1 MNRRWR
7 AWRCHRGHHRW
18 QNTHPAIWG
27 GAYVT
32 CRDCGRRDVHG
43 IDTYGPAASQWKA
56 SGRIPPRA
64 WPALAWDAADWAAW
78 ADAETTTDDPHDDDG
93 NRLTP
98 EWHPLPWDLWINRPM
113 NGDGDLSQPRG
124 ST

>member
-32 CRDCGRRDVHG
+32 CRDCGRRD
-43 IDTYGPAASQWKA
+43 
-56 SGRIPPRA
+56 
-64 WPALAWDAADWAAW
+64 ADWAAW
-78 ADAETTTDDPHDDDG
+78 ADAETTTADPHDDDG

-98 EWHPLPWDLWINRPM
+98 DWHPLPWDLWINGPM
-113 NGDGDLSQPRG
+113 NGEGDLSQPRG